1 MVFLFS
7 WLKEVSV
14 KMARPRGTIK
24 VVCQNQACEFFRK
37 EKGKDIIKRG
47 KNSAGTQMYFC
58 NHCRRYFVER
68 SGTPLYRKR
77 LSLKKIKQLCTLLV
91 EKNGVRSI
99 SRITKLNKNTVV
111 AWLEDL
117 AEHAEQV
124 MEFLIHDLGLSTYE
138 VDELWT
144 TVKKNK
150 RKLSAQALSG
160 LSKVKLG
167 RIRASNATPTFG

>member
-1 MVFLFS
+1 
-7 WLKEVSV
+7 
-14 KMARPRGTIK
+14 MARPRGKIN
-24 VVCQNQACEFFRK
+24 VVCQNQSCGFFHK
-37 EKGKDIIKRG
+37 EGGKDVVKRG
-47 KNSAGTQMYFC
+47 FNRAGTQRYFC
-58 NHCRRYFVER
+58 NHCQRYFVER

-77 LSLKKIKQLCTLLV
+77 LSLRKIKQLCTLLI

-117 AEHAEQV
+117 AEHAEQITS
-124 MEFLIHDLGLSTYE
+124 FLVRDLGLSTYE

-150 RKLSAQALSG
+150 RKLSVQALSG
-160 LSKVKLG
+160 LSKVRLG
-167 RIRASNATPTFG
+167 HTHASSVARTFG

>member
-1 MVFLFS
+1 
-7 WLKEVSV
+7 
-14 KMARPRGTIK
+14 MARPRGRIN
-24 VVCQNQACEFFRK
+24 VVCQNASCGFFRK
-37 EKGKDIIKRG
+37 EHGKDVVKRG
-47 KNSAGTQMYFC
+47 FNRAGTQRYFC
-58 NHCRRYFVER
+58 NHCGKYFVER

-77 LSLKKIKQLCTLLV
+77 LSEQKVKQLCTLLV

-117 AEHAEQV
+117 AEHAEQ
-124 MEFLIHDLGLSTYE
+124 MTSFLVHDLGLSAYE

-150 RKLSAQALSG
+150 RKLSAQALIG
-160 LSKVKLG
+160 LGKVRPG
-167 RIRASNATPTFG
+167 RIRASSANRTFG

>member
-1 MVFLFS
+1 
-7 WLKEVSV
+7 
-14 KMARPRGTIK
+14 MARPRGKIN
-24 VVCQNQACEFFRK
+24 VVCQNKSCDFFHK
-37 EKGKDIIKRG
+37 EGGKDVVKRG
-47 KNSAGTQMYFC
+47 FNRAGTQRYFC
-58 NHCRRYFVER
+58 NYCQRYFVER

-77 LSLKKIKQLCTLLV
+77 LSLRKIKQLCTLLV

-117 AEHAEQV
+117 AEHAEQITS
-124 MEFLIHDLGLSTYE
+124 FLVHDLSLNTYE

-150 RKLSAQALSG
+150 RKLSAHALSG

-167 RIRASNATPTFG
+167 RTRASNATRTFG

>member
-1 MVFLFS
+1 
-7 WLKEVSV
+7 
-14 KMARPRGTIK
+14 MARPRGKTK
-24 VVCQNQACEFFRK
+24 VVCQNKTCGFFRK
-37 EKGKDIIKRG
+37 ETGKDIVKRG
-47 KNSAGTQMYFC
+47 FNRAGTQRYFC
-58 NHCRRYFVER
+58 NHCKKYLVER

-77 LSLKKIKQLCTLLV
+77 LSLRKIKQLCALLV

-117 AEHAEQV
+117 AEHAEHLTS
-124 MEFLIHDLGLSTYE
+124 FLVHDLSLSTYE

-150 RKLSAQALSG
+150 RKLSAQAMLG
-160 LSKVKLG
+160 LSKVKPG
-167 RIRASNATPTFG
+167 HTRASNENHISG

>member
-1 MVFLFS
+1 
-7 WLKEVSV
+7 
-14 KMARPRGTIK
+14 MARPKGKIN
-24 VVCQNQACEFFRK
+24 VVCQNKNCEFFRR
-37 EKGKDIIKRG
+37 ESRKDVVKRG
-47 KNSAGTQMYFC
+47 FNRAGTQRYFC
-58 NHCRRYFVER
+58 NHCEKYFVER

-77 LSLKKIKQLCTLLV
+77 LSMRKVKQLCTLLV

-117 AEHAEQV
+117 AEHAEDFTSYLV
-124 MEFLIHDLGLSTYE
+124 HDLGLGSYE

-167 RIRASNATPTFG
+167 RIHASSASHTSG

>member
-1 MVFLFS
+1 
-7 WLKEVSV
+7 
-14 KMARPRGTIK
+14 MARPKGKIK
-24 VVCQNQACEFFRK
+24 VVCQNKSCELFRK
-37 EKGKDIIKRG
+37 ESGKDIVKRG
-47 KNSAGTQMYFC
+47 FNRAGTQRYLC
-58 NHCRRYFVER
+58 NHCQKYFVER

-117 AEHAEQV
+117 AEHAEQITS
-124 MEFLIHDLGLSTYE
+124 FLVHDLGLSTYE

-160 LSKVKLG
+160 LHKVKLG
-167 RIRASNATPTFG
+167 HTRASNATRIFG

>member
-1 MVFLFS
+1 
-7 WLKEVSV
+7 
-14 KMARPRGTIK
+14 MARPKGKIK
-24 VVCQNQACEFFRK
+24 VVCQKKSCSFFRK
-37 EKGKDIIKRG
+37 EKGKDIVKRG
-47 KNSAGTQMYFC
+47 FNRAGTQRYYC
-58 NHCRRYFVER
+58 NYCHKYFVER

-77 LSLKKIKQLCTLLV
+77 LPMQKVRQLCNLLV

-111 AWLEDL
+111 SWLEDL

-124 MEFLIHDLGLSTYE
+124 TGYLVHDLGLKDYE

-150 RKLSAQALSG
+150 RKLSARAKNGLAKVNRGRTHVSSVNPTSG
-160 LSKVKLG
+160 
-167 RIRASNATPTFG
+167 

>member
-1 MVFLFS
+1 
-7 WLKEVSV
+7 
-14 KMARPRGTIK
+14 MARPRGKIN
-24 VVCQNQACEFFRK
+24 VVCQNQSCGFFHK
-37 EKGKDIIKRG
+37 EGGKDVVKRG
-47 KNSAGTQMYFC
+47 FNRAGTQRYFC
-58 NHCRRYFVER
+58 NHCQRYFVER

-77 LSLKKIKQLCTLLV
+77 LSLRKIKQLCTLLI

-117 AEHAEQV
+117 AEHAEQITS
-124 MEFLIHDLGLSTYE
+124 FLVRDLGLSTYE

-150 RKLSAQALSG
+150 RKLSVQALSG

-167 RIRASNATPTFG
+167 RIRASSATRTFG